1 MGDLFVPGNP
11 GAILYGAKMGGLCT
25 GSAFGSVLPSG
36 WVCLACAGSCI
47 LSATKRDGRAYR
59 AFGNWRTYAA
69 DWSSGAAAGT
79 NTAGVSSKTVFVKG
93 RDKCAG
99 NRGAAGE
106 LWHGGTVVLV
116 DKKGRKRGREK
127 DRTSFKGVY
136 V

>member
-1 MGDLFVPGNP
+1 MERKWVAYVLGVLLAASFHRVGYAWLVLVVAYYLPLKGMA
-11 GAILYGAKMGGLCT
+11 GLTGLSVIGGLT
-25 GSAFGSVLPSG
+25 LQ
-36 WVCLACAGSCI
+36 I
-47 LSATKRDGRAYR
+47 
-59 AFGNWRTYAA
+59 
-69 DWSSGAAAGT
+69 GAAAGT
-79 NTAGVSSKTVFVKG
+79 NPAGVSSKTVFVKG

-106 LWHGGTVVLV
+106 LWHGDTVVLV